1 MINKFVQEA
10 PEKPERTISRKKI
23 KLVKSSASFHR
34 DLDVS
39 TESKS
44 QANMLL
50 LKGFT
55 PG

>member
-23 KLVKSSASFHR
+23 KLVKSSASLHK

-39 TESKS
+39 TEGKGK
-44 QANMLL
+44 ANILL
-50 LKGFT
+50 LKGF
-55 PG
+55 